1 MPRVS
6 SYFRLFAVFLLVLAG
21 VSVAG
26 ATPAQAA
33 TQDITISLYRVVELS
48 CDEGAGE
55 ACGNDYYPKFEID
68 HQGLFDGRDTYCCA
82 HGADIRTNWVRT
94 ATVDTSHNPV
104 DIQMQLWDQDDLT
117 QDDPIRWTKSGSAD
131 LNLRFDLNT
140 CTFTGSGLTPQQ
152 GADVPTLAGESEGSG
167 EDSARGY
174 FTITTP
180 FCVGLADTVDSDG
193 DGIMNTWEVDGKGLD
208 FDKDGTPDLPL
219 GDAAYGAVPYRKDLF
234 VEADYMAAD
243 KPQPGALTDVVNA
256 FAQAPVD
263 EYPDPGNPA
272 KKKYRGINLHAV
284 EGESLP
290 NVTPLTF
297 YSSGPGP
304 QDDFNDLKSGNPAG
318 PCTGFFGTPAD
329 RSSPNC
335 ANILQAKRQV
345 YRYMIFG
352 NSYAESPGSSGSSE
366 WSAAGPQG
374 GNDFLVTVGSWGT
387 LALNNVGG
395 RRNAEASTFMHELG
409 HTLSLGHGGDDFAN
423 CKPNY
428 LSVMNYTL
436 QFANNDSA
444 RPLDYSSAAKR
455 TALGTTPATVLDEAS
470 LNENNG
476 VHGTPADPARNTVY
490 GIGGKLRVAP
500 ATNGPIDWNGTNGNT
515 EANVPADINY
525 ISSIGPADQ
534 FGCSATSP
542 GQTHDGFDDW
552 AHIQYNPRLNTT
564 FFADGARPNLPPELT
579 EETVLAMSQKADLAI
594 AKSADRPDAAGGDTV
609 RYTTTVTDLGPGTA
623 TDIRVTD
630 TLPDA
635 TTQQRSLP
643 DLNNGAVATVTPGF
657 TYQVPCDTKDGTVLT
672 NRVTVTG
679 TDTDGVP
686 DPYTDDNK
694 AQATTTVHAPVL
706 TVDKSA
712 TAAVNAGEAIT
723 YTITYANT
731 GSGDASG
738 VTVTDTLPAGVYYSQ
753 ALDLGTGPEPA
764 SVTLNGDGTRTLVWN
779 IGAVPANSG
788 ELRIVFTARPT
799 LLAPA
804 GTTYTDT
811 VSVSYRN
818 AAGACTFAPVTDS
831 ATTSI
836 TVVPPTRDPLSQGFW
851 KNHEALWTAEFLA
864 RIQATDQRY
873 DTDRN
878 GALSVSEGT
887 AAFNGSNAPK
897 SILGKQL
904 LAAYFN
910 LATRRINAGTAISSR
925 TTQSLGLGNVR
936 EAVIYAQ
943 DTLLL
948 PVNSGTSPRYS
959 AIIGVLD
966 DINANRIEV
975 YGPSSAS
982 RSRG

>member
-1 MPRVS
+1 MPRVRS
-6 SYFRLFAVFLLVLAG
+6 FVRLFAVLLLVLAG
-21 VSVAG
+21 VATTG
-26 ATPAQAA
+26 TTPAQAA

-68 HQGLFDGRDTYCCA
+68 HQGLFDGRDTYCCG
-82 HGADIRTNWVRT
+82 HGSDFRTNWVRT

-104 DIQMQLWDQDDLT
+104 DIQMQLWDQDDLS
-117 QDDPIRWTKSGSAD
+117 QDDPIRWTNSGSAD

-140 CTFTGSGLTPQQ
+140 CTFTGGGLTSQQ

-180 FCVGLADTVDSDG
+180 FCVGLADSVDSDG
-193 DGIMNTWEVDGKGLD
+193 DGIMNTWEVPGKGLD

-256 FAQAPVD
+256 FAKAPVD
-263 EYPDPGNPA
+263 EYPDPA
-272 KKKYRGINLHAV
+272 DATKTKYRGINLHTV
-284 EGESLP
+284 EGESVP
-290 NVTPLTF
+290 NVAPLRF
-297 YSSGPGP
+297 ESDGPGT
-304 QDDFNDLKSGNPAG
+304 QDDFNDLKSGNPVG

-335 ANILQAKRQV
+335 ANILLAKRQV

-352 NSYAESPGSSGSSE
+352 NSYVEAPGSSGDSE
-366 WSAAGPQG
+366 WDLTGPPRG
-374 GNDFLVTVGSWGT
+374 GNDFIVTLGSWAAT
-387 LALNNVGG
+387 SFTSLGG
-395 RRNAEASTFMHELG
+395 KKNAEAATFMHEFG
-409 HTLSLGHGGDDFAN
+409 HTLGLGHGGDDFTN

-436 QFANNDSA
+436 QFADNDPS
-444 RPLDYSSAAKR
+444 RPLDYSSTTKQ
-455 TALGTTPATVLDEAS
+455 TALGTTPGTVLNETG
-470 LNENNG
+470 LNENSG
-476 VHGTPADPARNTVY
+476 LYGTPSDPARNTVY
-490 GIGGKLRVAP
+490 GVGGKLRVAP
-500 ATNGPIDWNGTNGNT
+500 ATSGPIDWNGTNGNT
-515 EANVPADINY
+515 ETNVPADINY
-525 ISSIGPADQ
+525 ITSIGPKNQ

-542 GQTHDGFDDW
+542 SQTLDGHDDW
-552 AHIQYNPRLNTT
+552 ANIQYNPRLNAMW
-564 FFADGARPNLPPELT
+564 FADGARPNLPPELT

-594 AKSADRPDAAGGDTV
+594 TKSADRPDAAGGETV
-609 RYTTTVTDLGPGTA
+609 NYTTTVTDLGPGTA
-623 TDIRVTD
+623 TNIGVTD
-630 TLPDA
+630 TLPDG

-643 DLNNGAVATVTPGF
+643 DLANGAATTVTPGF
-657 TYQVPCDTKDGTVLT
+657 TYQVPCDTTDGTVLT

-686 DPYTDDNK
+686 DPYTDDNT

-712 TAAVNAGEAIT
+712 TATVNAGEAIT

-753 ALDLGTGPEPA
+753 ALDLGTGPRPS

-779 IGAVPANSG
+779 VGTVPARSG
-788 ELRIVFTARPT
+788 DLRIVFTARPT
-799 LLAPA
+799 LLALA

-811 VSVSYRN
+811 VSVSFRN
-818 AAGACTFAPVTDS
+818 AGGACTFTPVTDS
-831 ATTSI
+831 ASTTI
-836 TVVPPTRDPLSQGFW
+836 TVVPPTRNPLSQGFW
-851 KNHEALWTAEFLA
+851 KNHQELWTAEFLA

-878 GALSVSEGT
+878 GALSISE
-887 AAFNGSNAPK
+887 AAAEFNDSNAPK
-897 SILGKQL
+897 SVLSKQL
-904 LAAYFN
+904 LAVYFN
-910 LATRRINAGTAISSR
+910 LATRRINAATAIMSR
-925 TTQSLGLGNVR
+925 TAQSLGLDSVR

-943 DTLLL
+943 ETLLL
-948 PVNSGTSPRYS
+948 PVNPSTSPRYS
-959 AIIGVLD
+959 SIIEVLT

-975 YGPSSAS
+975 YQ
-982 RSRG
+982 